1 MRFKVDRFSRLC
13 AVAVFAAASS
23 AHAGAQGARPAPK
36 AQGAA
41 AARKPPERAPA
52 EAAEANEAG
61 RRAVALSLVVAL
73 AEESRGY
80 TDDALRA
87 RVQARAADA
96 LWAHERERARD
107 LFRRAWESA
116 ESAEREYAS
125 GGGGPV
131 GTRTRSGGARQGPRP
146 QVRFE
151 VLRLAAGRDHALA
164 EEFLARLGAPKGEGE
179 ARADGAPPQAAAAEL
194 SPAAAAQRL
203 RLAGELLEGGDA
215 ARAASIAGPALLQV
229 TERAVRFLV
238 ELRERDAGRADSLF
252 SALLNRAASDPST
265 DANTVSLLASY
276 VFTPSIYLTVSSEGH
291 PSSMSYEPR
300 PAPELAPALREGFFR
315 VASAALLRPLPE
327 LDRTSAGRAG
337 TYFIAARLLPLV
349 ERHAPPHA
357 PALRAQLA
365 ALRTDAPARLS
376 AGDERALDH
385 GITPPAGDALKQ
397 IEDELDDALSRATD
411 ADQRDRAYAFA
422 AMKAAG
428 AGDARAAEFA
438 GKIADGETRRG
449 LLRFAN
455 YNLVGALLRKGEA
468 EEAAKLARKSE
479 LPAAMLSWALARAAD
494 AFAKTDRARAL
505 ELLGDALAAARKI
518 DAGTPERAYA
528 LAALAARY
536 AKLERPR
543 ARELMGELVRAA
555 NAVENFTGEDGQ
567 TRARLEGKFS
577 IQMST
582 ELAAP
587 DDLPL
592 LFAALAEDDLYG
604 AVESART
611 FAGAAPRA
619 LVTLGVARSVLEPK
633 RAQQP
638 PQQPAR

>member
-1 MRFKVDRFSRLC
+1 MKLKVDRISRLC
-13 AVAVFAAASS
+13 AAAVLAAAVL
-23 AHAGAQGARPAPK
+23 APAAAQEEARPAPK
-36 AQGAA
+36 ARGAA
-41 AARKPPERAPA
+41 SASARGPAERA
-52 EAAEANEAG
+52 AAEANEAG
-61 RRAVALSLVVAL
+61 RRAVALSLLVAL

-80 TDDALRA
+80 GDKVLRA

-107 LFRRAWESA
+107 LFRGAWESA
-116 ESAEREYAS
+116 EAAEREYER
-125 GGGGPV
+125 GGDSFGA
-131 GTRTRSGGARQGPRP
+131 RTRSGGARPSPRP

-164 EEFLARLGAPKGEGE
+164 EEFLARLSAPKDEGE
-179 ARADGAPPQAAAAEL
+179 ARAGNASPQAATTEL
-194 SPAAAAQRL
+194 NPAAAAQRL

-215 ARAASIAGPALLQV
+215 ARAAAVAGPALLQV
-229 TERAVRFLV
+229 TERGVRFLV
-238 ELRERDAGRADSLF
+238 ELREKDAAAADALF
-252 SALLNRAASDPST
+252 AALVGRAASDVAT

-276 VFTPSIYLTVSSEGH
+276 VFTPSIYLTVSPDGH
-291 PSSMSYEPR
+291 PSSMSYAPR
-300 PAPELAPALREGFFR
+300 PAPDLAPALRESFFR
-315 VASAALLRPLPE
+315 VAAGALLRPLPE

-349 ERHAPPHA
+349 ERHAPPLA
-357 PALRAQLA
+357 PSLRAQLA
-365 ALRTDAPARLS
+365 ALRPDAPARLL
-376 AGDERALDH
+376 AGDERELDR
-385 GITPPAGDALKQ
+385 GLRPPAGDALRQ
-397 IEDELDDALSRATD
+397 IEDELEDALARETD
-411 ADQRDRAYAFA
+411 ADGRDRAYAFA

-428 AGDARAAEFA
+428 AGDPRAAEFA

-468 EEAAKLARKSE
+468 EEAVRVARKGE
-479 LPAAMLSWALARAAD
+479 LPPAMLSWALARAAD
-494 AFAKTDRARAL
+494 TAAKTDRGRAL
-505 ELLGDALAAARKI
+505 ELLGEALAAARKI

-567 TRARLEGKFS
+567 TRTRLEGKFG

-587 DDLPL
+587 DELPL
-592 LFAALAEDDLYG
+592 LFGALAEDDLHG
-604 AVESART
+604 AVESARA
-611 FAGAAPRA
+611 FGGQAPRA
-619 LVTLGVARSVLEPK
+619 LATLAVARSVLEPK
-633 RAQQP
+633 RAPPP
-638 PQQPAR
+638 PQQTAR